1 MGALLDPV
9 TSHTLGFREMWR
21 KVVVKCIVI
30 MMNRTAP
37 RLSSDVNAKVK
48 VEVNAGR

>member
-9 TSHTLGFREMWR
+9 TWHTVGFREAWR

-30 MMNRTAP
+30 MMNRI
-37 RLSSDVNAKVK
+37 SDGECEGEFRGQCGETGV
-48 VEVNAGR
+48 